1 MTRIAVEPT
10 RPLSQLDRNI
20 FSGFIEYLGRCIYGG
35 IYNEASA
42 LADERG
48 FRKDVLRLLR
58 TLRVNVPRRSR
69 LVLPCVPPAA
79 RQRCS
84 SAPDPRQN
92 GQSACRH
99 ARDLRSFQSRVFGV
113 PRGLGARRAGPVKHA
128 P

>member
-35 IYNEASA
+35 IYNEGSA

-69 LVLPCVPPAA
+69 LVSHVSRRLPA
-79 RQRCS
+79 
-84 SAPDPRQN
+84 SAVRPRQN

-99 ARDLRSFQSRVFGV
+99 ARDLRSFQSRVFGRETDFL
-113 PRGLGARRAGPVKHA
+113 PER
-128 P
+128 